1 MLFAPVGV
9 ANLRALLDSCSGQE
23 GQVLVN
29 AVTGEVKQAISGPS
43 ERGRQTLVLTRRNQ
57 R

>member
-29 AVTGEVKQAISGPS
+29 VIGEVELHSEIGP
-43 ERGRQTLVLTRRNQ
+43 G
-57 R
+57 